1 MRPEIT
7 GMHDSKALFENI
19 NEFQKDFEIE
29 INPETIKKIESGS
42 QEVFKTCRVDSE
54 LGTAFYASNPEKRY
68 PWIYTRDF
76 SAMITG
82 LSELGD
88 WETAKKCCN
97 FLLNTQGEDGQWQQK
112 YDKEGIIKNI
122 ENTKPV
128 VQEDNTP
135 LAVWA
140 ILNYAKESKD
150 REFQESVKP
159 KIAKALDWAQNHH
172 VSHIEKTGLVHS
184 TTSIH
189 QTATYNQGYELWHN
203 SLAAKVFLLF
213 GEIYNDEKSL
223 EIAKSLKDNIGKD
236 LVKDN
241 RFIRKLDDNLNQDF
255 TPDIITT
262 APAYFD
268 IFEQNEEIREGL
280 SYKEVMANTLSFME
294 KELRDPEMGGF
305 WRYPNY
311 VYQELHP
318 EYKGEMTDPL
328 VPGPYFIA
336 SSMAAR
342 AYNSIGDKRKL
353 QETVEWM
360 VGHNKDG
367 QFSEHLTTRK
377 RFEKYKEREI
387 SYMSERKK
395 DPVYLKGVQ
404 SNFKAM
410 EEEAKGQQILNYS
423 LPLCWSQIEVLR
435 LLKLTGTINK
445 FKIKA

>member
-1 MRPEIT
+1 MNPERINI
-7 GMHDSKALFENI
+7 HNNKVLFENDK
-19 NEFQKDFEIE
+19 EFQKKFEKE
-29 INPETIKKIESGS
+29 ISPETIEKILFGS

-76 SAMITG
+76 SAIITG

-97 FLLNTQGEDGQWQQK
+97 FLLNTQDNDGQWQQK

-122 ENTKPV
+122 ENTKPIL
-128 VQEDNTP
+128 QEDNTP

-150 REFQESVKP
+150 TEFQESVKP
-159 KIAKALDWAQNHH
+159 KIAKALDWTQGYHAP
-172 VSHIEKTGLVHS
+172 HIEKTGLVYS

-189 QTATYNQGYELWHN
+189 QTAPYNQGYELWHN
-203 SLAAKVFLLF
+203 SLATKVFMLF
-213 GEIYNDEKSL
+213 GEIYNDEKS
-223 EIAKSLKDNIGKD
+223 IAVAKSLKENIGRK

-241 RFIRKLDDNLNQDF
+241 RFIRKMDDNLQEDF
-255 TPDIITT
+255 TPDIITM

-268 IFEQNEEIREGL
+268 IFEPDEEVSEGL
-280 SYKEVMANTLSFME
+280 NYKEIMANTLSFTE
-294 KELRDPEMGGF
+294 KELRDSEMGGF

-342 AYNSIGDKRKL
+342 AYDSIGEKSKL
-353 QETVEWM
+353 KETVEWM
-360 VGHNKDG
+360 AGHNKDG
-367 QFSEHLTTRK
+367 QFPEHLTTRE
-377 RFEKYKEREI
+377 RLGKYQKKEMA
-387 SYMSERKK
+387 YMAERKK

-410 EEEAKGQQILNYS
+410 EEEAKNQEVLNYS
-423 LPLCWSQIEVLR
+423 LPLCWAQIEVLR
-435 LLKLTGTINK
+435 LLKLTGKIK
-445 FKIKA
+445 EFKIKS